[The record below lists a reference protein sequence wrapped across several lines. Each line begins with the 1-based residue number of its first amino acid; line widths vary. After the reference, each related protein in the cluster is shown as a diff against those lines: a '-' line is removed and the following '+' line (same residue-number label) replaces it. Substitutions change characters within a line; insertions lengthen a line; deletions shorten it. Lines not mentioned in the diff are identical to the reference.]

1 MDVTPPPGAPA
12 PGEPDDRDLDDGG
25 LDLTPRT
32 DVGQVRTRRTGTRRW
47 GAIALLVVLGAVVV
61 GIVVQARGATLFYKN
76 ADEAVQERDDLG
88 TSRFRLQGVVEGEP
102 VRGEGDEP
110 TTFVV
115 TYNDAEVK
123 VVHTGSE
130 PALFKAGL
138 PVVVEGRWNA
148 AGTAFDSD
156 RLLVKHT
163 EDYKKADKEDDGD
176 YEEQH
181 PDRVDADASAQDAS

>member
-1 MDVTPPPGAPA
+1 VDVTPGPPA

-25 LDLTPRT
+25 LDLSPRT
-32 DVGQVRTRRTGTRRW
+32 DVAGAPTRRGGARRW
-47 GAIALLVVLGAVVV
+47 GAVAVLVVLGAVLV

-76 ADEAVQERDDLG
+76 ADEAVMERDELG

-115 TYNDAEVK
+115 SYNDVDVK

-148 AGTAFDSD
+148 AGSAFDSD

-163 EDYKKADKEDDGD
+163 EDYKKADDDE
-176 YEEQH
+176 YEEKH
-181 PDRVDADASAQDAS
+181 PDRVDPDASGQEAS

>member
-1 MDVTPPPGAPA
+1 MTSPTGHPA

-25 LDLTPRT
+25 LDLTPRPDGT
-32 DVGQVRTRRTGTRRW
+32 GARPRRAGGRRW
-47 GAIALLVVLGAVVV
+47 GAIAVLVVLGVVLV
-61 GIVVQARGATLFYKN
+61 GIVVQARGAALFYKN
-76 ADEAVQERDDLG
+76 ADEAVAQRDELG
-88 TSRFRLQGVVEGEP
+88 STRFRLQGVVEGDP

-110 TTFVV
+110 TTFTVA
-115 TYNDAEVK
+115 YNGVEVK

-138 PVVVEGRWNA
+138 PVVVEGRWND

-163 EDYKKADKEDDGD
+163 EDYKKADTGD

-181 PDRVDADASAQDAS
+181 PDRVEPDAAGQDAS